1 MPIPSDADQVLF
13 LSQIQRLLTEGQ
25 FTSTYKFALLHALA
39 DLAVEKGS
47 DDGEPLPITSVDLA
61 EKFISYYWRQ
71 AVPYAAPGVA
81 ARVLNQNT
89 DKQAAVLKAIEAA
102 RAKQPSLS
110 RLRSTPNWKPL
121 VTKVA
126 STISTM
132 PLWKL
137 QRLGPKETLAFLY
150 ENVGRGSKIE
160 LRSTAVFCLR
170 RFYGLVVDLV
180 QGAWLRFVRR
190 LRENQATL
198 GQAGD
203 LAEFLFG
210 SDRGDLSAFGEALRP
225 IQDGRCFYC
234 DSKLVDDRG
243 AVDHFIPWSR
253 YSVDLGHN
261 FVLAHGS
268 CNTSKSDRIAA
279 TEHLERWWQ
288 RNDAR
293 RDDLAAEF
301 DRLALPHALEV
312 SRQVALWTYG
322 QVEQVGGMVWVKKEE
337 MVTLGAGWRGL
348 LGVA

>member
-39 DLAVEKGS
+39 DLAVEKGN
-47 DDGEPLPITSVDLA
+47 DDGEPLSITSEDLA
-61 EKFISYYWRQ
+61 EKFIGYYWRQ
-71 AVPYAAPGVA
+71 AMPYAVPGAP
-81 ARVLNQNT
+81 ARVLHQNT
-89 DKQAAVLKAIEAA
+89 DKQAAVLRAIEEA
-102 RAKQPSLS
+102 RAAQPSLP
-110 RLRSTPNWKPL
+110 RLRSRPTWKPL
-121 VTKVA
+121 VKKVA
-126 STISTM
+126 ATITQM

-137 QRLGPKETLAFLY
+137 QRLGPETLAFLY
-150 ENVGRGSKIE
+150 ENVGKGSRIE
-160 LRSTAVFCLR
+160 LRPTAVFCLR

-198 GQAGD
+198 GQAVD

-210 SDRGDLSAFGEALRP
+210 SDRAGLSAYAEALLP
-225 IQDGRCFYC
+225 IQEGRCFYC
-234 DSKLVDDRG
+234 DSKLMGDRG

-253 YSVDLGHN
+253 YAVDLGHN

-268 CNTSKSDRIAA
+268 CNTSKSDRVAA
-279 TEHLERWWQ
+279 TEHLERWWR

-301 DRLALPHALEV
+301 DRRGLPHDLEV
-312 SRQVALWTYG
+312 SRQVALWAYG
-322 QVEQVGGMVWVKKEE
+322 QVEQVGGLVWVKKDE
-337 MVTLGAGWRGL
+337 MVTLAVGWRGV
-348 LGVA
+348 LGAA